1 MKNGIVIGDWL
12 LINED
17 KVFILFFCL
26 YPSGRYVYDSKYVFT
41 ILVIFSKMAVILT
54 QSIRMKPIFFLFAIL
69 LFVLITTPILAQI
82 ADTTTQ
88 ITQSVQADSLH
99 TATNDPGYVEDDF
112 APGIFGAII
121 LLIVFILVCIG
132 AGIVLTIV
140 GLVAAFALVS
150 FGILST
156 SILVGLHQKS
166 FAKGFKTLLVIT
178 STLGGLVCG
187 GVGLGILNTF
197 LYWWDIG
204 TSVFIGSIC
213 GMLAGFAFGILA
225 YYIIQRFVM
234 FFKQK
239 FNLSTALIEEH
250 KL

>member
-1 MKNGIVIGDWL
+1 
-12 LINED
+12 
-17 KVFILFFCL
+17 
-26 YPSGRYVYDSKYVFT
+26 
-41 ILVIFSKMAVILT
+41 
-54 QSIRMKPIFFLFAIL
+54 MKPTLFLFAIL
-69 LFVLITTPILAQI
+69 LFVLIATPTLAQI
-82 ADTTTQ
+82 ADTTTH

-99 TATNDPGYVEDDF
+99 TATNDLGYVEDDF

>member
-1 MKNGIVIGDWL
+1 MKA
-12 LINED
+12 
-17 KVFILFFCL
+17 IL
-26 YPSGRYVYDSKYVFT
+26 
-41 ILVIFSKMAVILT
+41 
-54 QSIRMKPIFFLFAIL
+54 FLFAIL
-69 LFVLITTPILAQI
+69 LFVLIATPTLAQI

-112 APGIFGAII
+112 APGILGAII
-121 LLIVFILVCIG
+121 LLFVFILVCIG

-156 SILVGLHQKS
+156 SILVGLYQKS
-166 FAKGFKTLLVIT
+166 FAKGFKTLLVST
-178 STLGGLVCG
+178 STLVGLVCG
-187 GVGLGILNTF
+187 GVGLGILNA
-197 LYWWDIG
+197 LLHWWEIG
-204 TSVFIGSIC
+204 ASVFIGSVC
-213 GMLAGFAFGILA
+213 GTLAGFAFGILA
-225 YYIIQRFVM
+225 YYIIQRFVA

-239 FNLSTALIEEH
+239 LNLSTELVAER